1 MNIATSIRTLCL
13 VAFAGSVALWLA
25 TGCEGY
31 TRWPNRRLELAD
43 AAPAAGEAALLAE
56 AGFDGGA
63 EPADPG
69 SATSDG
75 SAPAPVRV
83 SGPIIESRFAFG
95 LVPGGFD
102 AAHLVSVATVG
113 VLAGAVAGATLLRV
127 RRTPVAAACTAMLLV
142 APCVHQAFA
151 DGRVGE
157 PTPPANLPADA
168 KVYCTL
174 HHREAQVTFTSDAPL
189 ERIVGK
195 SNEVTGCATQG
206 PADNPAKLAAATWSL
221 PVKSLATGLPLRDEH
236 IGARD
241 WLDSE
246 AHPTISFALTAV
258 EDIRE
263 VKRGE
268 GFSTWSCTL
277 VGTLTMHGVSREL
290 KVADTRLTFMAASE
304 RTAAIAPGDLCFLKC
319 DYSVKLSDFGV
330 KNGDVPSKVSDT
342 VAISQLLRMTTTP
355 PAEAAPQKPANA
367 APPAPAP

>member
-1 MNIATSIRTLCL
+1 MNIVRTVRLICL

-31 TRWPNRRLELAD
+31 TRWPNRRLEQAD

-56 AGFDGGA
+56 AGFDGTA
-63 EPADPG
+63 EPSASD
-69 SATSDG
+69 SATSSD
-75 SAPAPVRV
+75 SAPSPVRV
-83 SGPIIESRFAFG
+83 SGPSIESRFAFG
-95 LVPGGFD
+95 LVPGGLD
-102 AAHLVSVATVG
+102 APHLVSVATVG
-113 VLAGAVAGATLLRV
+113 ALAGAVACATLLRV
-127 RRTPVAAACTAMLLV
+127 RRVPVAVACTAMLLV
-142 APCVHQAFA
+142 SPCVHQAVAEGAA
-151 DGRVGE
+151 DN
-157 PTPPANLPADA
+157 PTPPAGLPADA
-168 KVYCTL
+168 KVYRTL
-174 HHREAQVTFTSDAPL
+174 HHREAQVTFTSEAPL

-195 SNEVTGCATQG
+195 SNEVTGYAAQG
-206 PADNPAKLAAATWSL
+206 PTDNPAKLVSAKWSL

-241 WLDSE
+241 WLDAE
-246 AHPTISFALTAV
+246 AHPDITFTLTAV

-263 VKRGE
+263 VKRGD

-277 VGTLTMHGVSREL
+277 VGTMTMRGVSREL

-330 KNGDVPSKVSDT
+330 KNSDVPSKVSDT

-355 PAEAAPQKPANA
+355 PGADAAQKPATQ
-367 APPAPAP
+367 APLAPAR